1 MVSNGVELESLVV
14 ARSHLLTFRS
24 LGANVKKAKK
34 REEIRRKGLKAFFGG
49 LFFLLPETQVVID
62 PHLDRIEHEQAINH
76 SVHE

>member
-1 MVSNGVELESLVV
+1 M
-14 ARSHLLTFRS
+14 TFRS

-34 REEIRRKGLKAFFGG
+34 REELRRKKRLKAFFGG

-62 PHLDRIEHEQAINH
+62 PHLDRIEHEQAISH